1 MQTDTKEKTALKQ
14 QIRTI
19 RQYIILLIII
29 CIASLATLPVT
40 SIFSMAQTTSAPASS
55 INAGEPPYH
64 WEACFAWT
72 EKALY
77 LEMTNHTCMPS
88 AKKHQKKLM

>member
-1 MQTDTKEKTALKQ
+1 
-14 QIRTI
+14 
-19 RQYIILLIII
+19 
-29 CIASLATLPVT
+29 
-40 SIFSMAQTTSAPASS
+40 MAQATPAPASS